1 MNYLRDDAAMRN
13 PPPEI
18 TTLVVDPSTL
28 NINTTHSTPYEEP
41 SDTIIPLIVP
51 SIVWEQTILSAPT
64 PTSRAPLT

>member
-51 SIVWEQTILSAPT
+51 SIFGNKLFCLHL
-64 PTSRAPLT
+64 PLHLELL